1 MTSIDSDLSILS
13 HVKRKSMHCYDAYS
27 VRIWFVDNWKQKRV
41 FETMFYVLNKNE
53 MLNMIL
59 ELSKLKQIETKLNY
73 QMFIWRYDFSKQIL
87 KISST
92 NDFAKKINH
101 HDFIYVVM
109 IQSYKFDTKIKIN
122 AVSTFVEN
130 VDDFAKKISFEFRKF
145 DDVFSLKNEKIL
157 ASHKESVDH
166 VIELKNDKQS
176 S

>member
-1 MTSIDSDLSILS
+1 
-13 HVKRKSMHCYDAYS
+13 MHCYNAYN
-27 VRIWFVDNWKQKRV
+27 VRIRLVDSWKQKRV

-53 MLNMIL
+53 MSNMIL

-73 QMFIWRYDFSKQIL
+73 QMFIWRYDFSEQTL

-109 IQSYKFDTKIKIN
+109 IQSYKLDIKIKIN

-130 VDDFAKKISFEFRKF
+130 VDDSAKKISFEFRKF

-157 ASHKESVDH
+157 TNHKENVDH
-166 VIELKNDKQS
+166 VIELKNDK
-176 S
+176 